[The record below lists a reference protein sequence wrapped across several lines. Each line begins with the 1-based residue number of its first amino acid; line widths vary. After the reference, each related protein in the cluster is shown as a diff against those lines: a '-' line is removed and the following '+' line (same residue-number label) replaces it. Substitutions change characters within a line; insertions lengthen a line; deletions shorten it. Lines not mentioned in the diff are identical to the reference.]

1 LILWITRLAMGGLGR
16 VRIAW
21 RIMQMAALRL
31 QPRRKMR
38 LVLPWLPLQKGCAA
52 PPRHLQGQCSKTL
65 RLKRPYLPQQPPCL
79 IRQMQRN
86 KIRLKGIIILSQPR

>member
-1 LILWITRLAMGGLGR
+1 LILRITRLAMGGLGR

-21 RIMQMAALRL
+21 RIMQKAALRH

-38 LVLPWLPLQKGCAA
+38 LVLLWLPLQKGCAA
-52 PPRHLQGQCSKTL
+52 PPRHLQGQSGKTL
-65 RLKRPYLPQQPPCL
+65 RLKRPCLPPRIPCL

-86 KIRLKGIIILSQPR
+86 KTRLKGVMILYQPR